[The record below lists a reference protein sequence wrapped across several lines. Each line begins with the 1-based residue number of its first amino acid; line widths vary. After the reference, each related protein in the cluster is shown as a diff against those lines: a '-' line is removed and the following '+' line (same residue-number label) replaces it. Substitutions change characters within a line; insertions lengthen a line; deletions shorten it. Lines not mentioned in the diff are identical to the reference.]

1 MNYASGSG
9 KIKNFTYLSKQKKRK
24 NKFAAFKKI

>member
-1 MNYASGSG
+1 MNYASGSI